1 MCQGVCRVEIEF
13 LFERKKRL
21 LDTKNAPKRSVYSSF
36 WRMVYKS
43 DAWLEQFGRIFAGVY
58 QSLNLVDYAL
68 AVGSIRYT
76 EPF

>member
-1 MCQGVCRVEIEF
+1 MCQGVCRVEIKF
-13 LFERKKRL
+13 LFERKNDFRIQKIRQ
-21 LDTKNAPKRSVYSSF
+21 NEVHSSF
-36 WRMVYKS
+36 WRMAYKS

>member
-1 MCQGVCRVEIEF
+1 MCQGVCRVEIKF

-21 LDTKNAPKRSVYSSF
+21 LDTKNAPKRSVHSSF
-36 WRMVYKS
+36 WRMAYKS

-68 AVGSIRYT
+68 AVGSIRYA

>member
-1 MCQGVCRVEIEF
+1 MCQEVCRVEIKF
-13 LFERKKRL
+13 LFERKN
-21 LDTKNAPKRSVYSSF
+21 DFWIQKNAPKRSVYSSF
-36 WRMVYKS
+36 WRMAYKS

-68 AVGSIRYT
+68 AVGSIRYA